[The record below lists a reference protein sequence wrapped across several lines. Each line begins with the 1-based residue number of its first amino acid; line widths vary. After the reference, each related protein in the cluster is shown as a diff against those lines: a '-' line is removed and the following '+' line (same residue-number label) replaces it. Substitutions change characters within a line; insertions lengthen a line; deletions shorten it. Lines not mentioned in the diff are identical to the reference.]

1 MFFKE
6 DRQLLKISSR
16 CSSISTIVPGFSKIL
31 KKMQE
36 GATIDR
42 HFGRSFLKIRILTF
56 RMTKKSDS
64 HAKRRVVVYPAAR
77 TWHGG
82 PSSQPG
88 GERSVKIKLLEPAK
102 SRKLWKS
109 NVFRNFRGLVIG
121 CIEADCY
128 RYILVRWK
136 ALDEIYNIFIPLR
149 RSDLKIISAIFSRD
163 FWRFERFHIFE
174 IKIAIFCLQF

>member
-6 DRQLLKISSR
+6 DRQLLQISSR
-16 CSSISTIVPGFSKIL
+16 CSAISTIVPRVSKIL

-36 GATIDR
+36 GATIAR
-42 HFGRSFLKIRILTF
+42 HVGRCFLKIRILTF
-56 RMTKKSDS
+56 RMTRKSDS

-88 GERSVKIKLLEPAK
+88 GERSVKIKLLEAAK
-102 SRKLWKS
+102 SPKLWKS
-109 NVFRNFRGLVIG
+109 NVFRNLRGLVLG
-121 CIEADCY
+121 CIEADCC

-136 ALDEIYNIFIPLR
+136 ALDEIYKIFISLR
-149 RSDLKIISAIFSRD
+149 RSELKISAIFSRD
-163 FWRFERFHIFE
+163 FWWFERTFSHFW
-174 IKIAIFCLQF
+174 KQYH